1 MSDPKVSIFSGSKTR
16 YLAEK
21 IADSYGI
28 ELGKSIVTSFSD
40 GELQTSYE
48 ENIRGRDVFIIQST
62 FPPGDNLLELL
73 MMIDAAKRASA
84 RKIIAVIP
92 YFGYARQDRKDK
104 PRVSIASKLIANLLT
119 TAGVDRVITLDLH
132 ADQIQGFF
140 DVPVDN

>member
-1 MSDPKVSIFSGSKTR
+1 MSEPKVIIFTGRKTR

-21 IADSYGI
+21 IADSYGV

-73 MMIDAAKRASA
+73 MMVDAAKRASNSDH
-84 RKIIAVIP
+84 I
-92 YFGYARQDRKDK
+92 F
-104 PRVSIASKLIANLLT
+104 
-119 TAGVDRVITLDLH
+119 
-132 ADQIQGFF
+132 
-140 DVPVDN
+140 